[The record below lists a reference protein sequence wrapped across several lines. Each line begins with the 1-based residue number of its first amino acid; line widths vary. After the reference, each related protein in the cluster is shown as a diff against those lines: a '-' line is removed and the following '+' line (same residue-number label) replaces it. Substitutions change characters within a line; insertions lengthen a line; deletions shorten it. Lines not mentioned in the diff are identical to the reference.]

1 VEVSPFVI
9 KVTKSVLLIDSTN
22 GYIAHVPT
30 GTFILSLFENIC
42 ASLWRNEFKCSHL
55 CVTILVAKEETEIME
70 PALFRLLFNED
81 LSKWL
86 SIMHHVPNT

>member
-42 ASLWRNEFKCSHL
+42 ASLWRNEFK
-55 CVTILVAKEETEIME
+55 
-70 PALFRLLFNED
+70 
-81 LSKWL
+81 
-86 SIMHHVPNT
+86 

>member
-22 GYIAHVPT
+22 GYIAHVLT

-42 ASLWRNEFKCSHL
+42 ASLWRNEFKLSHL

-70 PALFRLLFNED
+70 PALFRFLFNED